1 MNSQIQKDGFARDLI
16 SKVMLLV
23 IGATATFFPG
33 SAISIETSPPSSD
46 PPTHMS
52 EALRSSLKKVVV
64 LPGRSPV
71 NQGISGS
78 YQKPTLGLFDGAAAG
93 STIGD
98 GVSKEIGPVSV
109 GLPFPIL
116 TLPGAIFG
124 GIKGKT
130 ERDIQEFRDRL
141 TADLAQAASQP
152 LTHDALASDVF
163 WGLRNVPNLDPK
175 IFALTTPIPNDTD
188 AVLYVSLTNV
198 IIDVQGKEAIITTA
212 AYVTLRRMSDGA
224 HVYEKEVQYQD
235 RDTLSNWTRN
245 ENALWRDYA
254 TFARHYIAREI
265 SAEVYDRVALRHEL
279 QPQKTDTVARI
290 KKNAWQGISRTA
302 TPTIAWELT
311 LLGDDSYGSWA
322 KLIDTTDISYDV
334 EIYDK
339 HQLIYSAKH
348 IKEPRH
354 TVAAELGSCK
364 TYRWSVR
371 PSYHVGSDTKFGEW
385 MRLKSDSDTRQG
397 NVGRQASEAPAYTQ
411 DFALLKIKC

>member
-33 SAISIETSPPSSD
+33 TAISIETSPPSSD

-52 EALRSSLKKVVV
+52 EALRSSLKNVVV

-78 YQKPTLGLFDGAAAG
+78 YQKPTLGLFDGAADG
-93 STIGD
+93 STIGG

-175 IFALTTPIPNDTD
+175 IFALTTPIPNDMT
-188 AVLYVSLTNV
+188 
-198 IIDVQGKEAIITTA
+198 Q
-212 AYVTLRRMSDGA
+212 
-224 HVYEKEVQYQD
+224 
-235 RDTLSNWTRN
+235 
-245 ENALWRDYA
+245 
-254 TFARHYIAREI
+254 
-265 SAEVYDRVALRHEL
+265 
-279 QPQKTDTVARI
+279 
-290 KKNAWQGISRTA
+290 
-302 TPTIAWELT
+302 
-311 LLGDDSYGSWA
+311 
-322 KLIDTTDISYDV
+322 
-334 EIYDK
+334 
-339 HQLIYSAKH
+339 
-348 IKEPRH
+348 
-354 TVAAELGSCK
+354 SC
-364 TYRWSVR
+364 
-371 PSYHVGSDTKFGEW
+371 
-385 MRLKSDSDTRQG
+385 M
-397 NVGRQASEAPAYTQ
+397 
-411 DFALLKIKC
+411 